1 MSQAPAYALEEPT
14 PIDSCLDGVDI
25 INGVVKNQDM
35 AYKSGKGKL

>member
-14 PIDSCLDGVDI
+14 PIDSGLAGVDI